1 MMGKGY
7 ETPDVLNEKVGER
20 LGIRLETHREMHHV
34 AVWGL

>member
-20 LGIRLETHREMHHV
+20 LGIRLETHRERCIT
-34 AVWGL
+34 

>member
-20 LGIRLETHREMHHV
+20 LGIRLETHREMHHITG
-34 AVWGL
+34 WGL